1 MWMPTEPSMPPP
13 PAAGPAARRAPEP
26 APAETV
32 RSGTQAIE
40 RALLLLRVVASAGR
54 RGMPIVEISAASALS
69 QSTVSR
75 MLGTLLAEGMVERD
89 ARTRKYFVGHVVH
102 ELALV
107 ARPRYSLAGVG
118 RPSMI
123 VLAEASQDT
132 IYLSE
137 PSGTESVCTAREE
150 GAHPIKALPLHVG
163 IRRPMGVG
171 AGGLAI
177 LAAMPPAQSREIV
190 RANAARYPAYGG
202 IDPQWLLREI
212 DATRERGWSISADRA
227 TQGMT
232 AIGMAIESKAHAAI
246 GAFSIAAISPR
257 MTGRRQQSLA
267 RQLREQCARTAA
279 QVDLVLA
286 QG

>member
-1 MWMPTEPSMPPP
+1 MPRPRTGSDPATPPP
-13 PAAGPAARRAPEP
+13 DGP
-26 APAETV
+26 

-40 RALLLLRVVASAGR
+40 RAMLLLRVVASAGR
-54 RGMPIVEISAASALS
+54 RGMPIVEITAASALS

-75 MLGTLLAEGMVERD
+75 MLGTLLAERMVERD
-89 ARTRKYFVGHVVH
+89 ARTRKYFVGHLVH

-123 VLAEASQDT
+123 ALAEASQDT

-177 LAAMPPAQSREIV
+177 LAAMPAAQAHAIV

-202 IDPQWLLREI
+202 IDVAWLMREI
-212 DATRERGWSISADRA
+212 DASRERGWSIAADKA

-257 MTGRRQQSLA
+257 MTARRQQSLA
-267 RQLREQCARTAA
+267 RQLHEQCRRTAA
-279 QVDLVLA
+279 EVDA
-286 QG
+286 MIARG

>member
-1 MWMPTEPSMPPP
+1 MKSGSHDHPFPSH
-13 PAAGPAARRAPEP
+13 AASARDEGSAG
-26 APAETV
+26 A

-40 RALLLLRVVASAGR
+40 RAMLLLRVVASAGR
-54 RGMPIVEISAASALS
+54 RGMPIGEIASASALS

-75 MLGTLLAEGMVERD
+75 MLGALLIEGMVERE

-102 ELALV
+102 ELSLV
-107 ARPRYSLAGVG
+107 ARPRYSLAGVA
-118 RPSMI
+118 RAAM
-123 VLAEASQDT
+123 VALADSSQDT

-137 PSGTESVCTAREE
+137 PSSAESVCTAREE
-150 GAHPIKALPLHVG
+150 GSYPIKALPLHVG

-177 LAAMPPAQSREIV
+177 LAAMPAGAAASIV

-202 IDPQWLLREI
+202 IDPEWLLEEI
-212 DATRERGWSISADRA
+212 ETTRARGWSVSADKA

-232 AIGMAIESKAHAAI
+232 AIGMAIVSTANAGSRVPV

-257 MTGRRQQSLA
+257 MTARRQQSLA
-267 RQLREQCARTAA
+267 RQLREQCGATAA
-279 QVDLVLA
+279 AIEAMLA
-286 QG
+286 P

>member
-1 MWMPTEPSMPPP
+1 MRQTSPDDSTTTD
-13 PAAGPAARRAPEP
+13 GL
-26 APAETV
+26 

-40 RALLLLRVVASAGR
+40 RAMLLLRVVASAGR
-54 RGMPIVEISAASALS
+54 RGMPIAEITAASALS

-75 MLGTLLAEGMVERD
+75 MLGALLAQGMVERE
-89 ARTRKYFVGHVVH
+89 ARTRKYFIGHLVH

-118 RPSMI
+118 RASM
-123 VLAEASQDT
+123 VSLAESSQDT

-137 PSGTESVCTAREE
+137 PSGIESVCTAREE
-150 GAHPIKALPLHVG
+150 GAFPIKALPLHVG

-177 LAAMPPAQSREIV
+177 LAAMPVAQSLAIV

-202 IDPQWLLREI
+202 IDAQWLLREI
-212 DATRERGWSISADRA
+212 DLTRKRGWSASADKA

-232 AIGMAIESKAHAAI
+232 AIGMAIASKAQVPI
-246 GAFSIAAISPR
+246 GAFSIAAISAR
-257 MTGRRQQSLA
+257 MTAKRQQILA
-267 RQLREQCARTAA
+267 KQLHEQCMRTAA
-279 QVDLVLA
+279 EIQA
-286 QG
+286 MITYA